1 MTFVLK
7 VIENITHCCYIG
19 TINMDYNRVALFI
32 SVVEAGSLSEA
43 ARRLNV
49 AKSNLS
55 RSLSSL
61 EQELGIQLIYRNT
74 RNFRPTEAG
83 LNFYNQCRGPFFD
96 IKMAAESMKQNDKEL
111 KGNFVITAAVDLA
124 HTILPSI
131 VADFSKAY
139 PSLQVEIR
147 AEDRFVNLVK
157 EGVDL
162 ALRMGTLSDS
172 DLKATKISDISLIL
186 VSTAQ
191 YLNSHPRI
199 RTLEQL
205 KEHTYVSF
213 NRRFDKNITL
223 IKRGGSS
230 YRIKMSSQLIANN
243 PIIAKTLTL
252 LGKGIALLPDF
263 ICYDELK
270 TGQLV
275 RVLPDFASEASPVH
289 FVWPARGA
297 ESPKVRAFVD
307 FSRDT
312 LRKYFIT
319 SAID

>member
-1 MTFVLK
+1 
-7 VIENITHCCYIG
+7 
-19 TINMDYNRVALFI
+19 MDYNRVALFI
-32 SVVEAGSLSEA
+32 SVIEAGSLSEA

-162 ALRMGTLSDS
+162 ALRMGSLSDS
-172 DLKATKISDISLIL
+172 DLKASKISDISLIL
-186 VSTAQ
+186 VSTAP

-243 PIIAKTLTL
+243 PIIAKSLTL

-263 ICYDELK
+263 ICYEELK

-319 SAID
+319 SAIN

>member
-1 MTFVLK
+1 
-7 VIENITHCCYIG
+7 
-19 TINMDYNRVALFI
+19 MDYNRVALFI